1 MGAITNIVK
10 QYVPASYAALVG
22 ATNTYYS
29 LEELQGLADFVKFR
43 LYNTVVATLSEAA
56 VYNPKELRLLGILT
70 TLQFIPAAVDF
81 WGDSL
86 SSTTTTGTSESNAY
100 FDHRTDLWKIF
111 DRLTTEAQ
119 ALSEDIGVNIYAARG
134 VVPKVSYG
142 DNGREIL
149 ITGDPQEFPPAWDNS
164 LNTDR
169 DFIIWDVVNYW
180 RSQPD

>member
-22 ATNTYYS
+22 ATNAYYS

-43 LYNTVVATLSEAA
+43 LYNTVVDTLSEAA
-56 VYNPKELRLLGILT
+56 TYNPKELRLLGVLT

-86 SSTTTTGTSESNAY
+86 ASVQTTGTSESNSY
-100 FDHRTDLWKIF
+100 FDHRADLWKIF
-111 DRLTTEAQ
+111 DRLTVEAQ
-119 ALSEDIGVNIYAARG
+119 ALSQDVGINIYAARG

-142 DNGREIL
+142 DNGRDIL
-149 ITGDPQEFPPAWDNS
+149 ITSDPAEFPAAWDND
-164 LNTDR
+164 LPTGNPDLLV
-169 DFIIWDVVNYW
+169 WDVTN
-180 RSQPD
+180 

>member
-10 QYVPASYAALVG
+10 QYVPASYAALAG

-29 LEELQGLADFVKFR
+29 LEELQSIADFVKFR
-43 LYNTVVATLSEAA
+43 LYNTVVDTLSEAA

-86 SSTTTTGTSESNAY
+86 ASTSTTGTNENDAF

-111 DRLTTEAQ
+111 DRLTVEAQ

-149 ITGDPQEFPPAWDNS
+149 ITSDPADFPPAFDAELQS
-164 LNTDR
+164 GQ
-169 DFIIWDVVNYW
+169 DFLIWDVTN
-180 RSQPD
+180 